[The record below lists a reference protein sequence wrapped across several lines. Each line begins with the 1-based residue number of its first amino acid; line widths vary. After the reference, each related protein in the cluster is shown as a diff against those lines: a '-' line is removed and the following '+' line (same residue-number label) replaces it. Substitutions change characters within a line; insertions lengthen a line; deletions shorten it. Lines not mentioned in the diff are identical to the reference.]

1 MFQIIAIVT
10 LKNGAAEKFKPLI
23 APLVAAS
30 KTDRGNISYECK
42 QDALNPNVF
51 IFLEKWE
58 DDAAL
63 ESHMAMPHF
72 KKFGAETEALLA
84 GPMALHKLML

>member
-10 LKNGAAEKFKPLI
+10 LKDGAAETFKPLI

-30 KTDRGNISYECK
+30 RMDQGNHGYECR

-51 IFLEKWE
+51 LFQETWE
-58 DDAAL
+58 SDAAL
-63 ESHMAMPHF
+63 EAHMATPHF
-72 KKFGAETEALLA
+72 KKFGKETESLLA
-84 GPMALHKLML
+84 CPMVLHKLML

>member
-10 LKNGAAEKFKPLI
+10 LKDGAAESFKPLI

-30 KTDRGNISYECK
+30 RADRGNISYDCW
-42 QDALNPNVF
+42 QDALNPNIF
-51 IFLEKWE
+51 IFQEKWE
-58 DDAAL
+58 SDAAL
-63 ESHMAMPHF
+63 EAHMATPHF
-72 KKFGAETEALLA
+72 KKFGAETESLVA